1 MKTETAWKAL
11 LHAQAERGSNC
22 VDRSDKFSP
31 PEDAYGHTPIPTA
44 SEARMLCFRCPLLG
58 NECRDYRLSLG
69 DKWAGVLDGMV
80 NDSWGDQ
87 TTEYEGSYDD

>member
-1 MKTETAWKAL
+1 
-11 LHAQAERGSNC
+11 
-22 VDRSDKFSP
+22 
-31 PEDAYGHTPIPTA
+31 
-44 SEARMLCFRCPLLG
+44 MLCFRCPLLG

-87 TTEYEGSYDD
+87 TTEYEGSYDE